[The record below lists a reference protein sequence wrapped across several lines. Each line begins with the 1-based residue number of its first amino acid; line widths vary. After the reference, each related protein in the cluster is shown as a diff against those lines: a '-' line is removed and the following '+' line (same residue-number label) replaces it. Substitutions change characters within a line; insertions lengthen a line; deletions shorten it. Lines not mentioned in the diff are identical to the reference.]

1 MAQACTEIQAG
12 RGARFR
18 KNFIAGMKVKERLS
32 CIDFVKNFLSH
43 AKNLFSPSLQ
53 PPEKSKQSCRKVDKR
68 AQKRGK
74 LKKDLKGT
82 LISRLKV

>member
-1 MAQACTEIQAG
+1 MARACTEIQAG

-43 AKNLFSPSLQ
+43 AKNLFSPLYSLL
-53 PPEKSKQSCRKVDKR
+53 RKVNK
-68 AQKRGK
+68 AAEK
-74 LKKDLKGT
+74 LIKELR
-82 LISRLKV
+82 SEES